1 MTAGKGGSIDTV
13 NGTLRAADED
23 QDSVVKLAREL
34 VRIPSRGGVDPY
46 DRVLGYMS
54 GWLGGHGLAFR
65 RLTGPGGTTV
75 ALTCEVSG
83 TRPGPRYVLDAC
95 RRGDRAGRLGDRAH
109 QGDMRSTAAAVLR

>member
-54 GWLGGHGLAFR
+54 GWLADTAWPSGGSPGRAAR
-65 RLTGPGGTTV
+65 R
-75 ALTCEVSG
+75 S
-83 TRPGPRYVLDAC
+83 R
-95 RRGDRAGRLGDRAH
+95 
-109 QGDMRSTAAAVLR
+109 

>member
-23 QDSVVKLAREL
+23 QDSVVKLTREL

-54 GWLGGHGLAFR
+54 G
-65 RLTGPGGTTV
+65 
-75 ALTCEVSG
+75 
-83 TRPGPRYVLDAC
+83 
-95 RRGDRAGRLGDRAH
+95 
-109 QGDMRSTAAAVLR
+109 